1 MTASQTKILTL
12 LSGGAW
18 TYEELEDA
26 CLSKIPN
33 YDLDLSAPD
42 VKGFDEAFD
51 ASIVAG
57 QIRCS
62 EDDIVSR
69 I

>member
-1 MTASQTKILTL
+1 MTKNQTKIMTL
-12 LSGGAW
+12 LSSGEW

-26 CLSKIPN
+26 CLSKQTN
-33 YDLDLSAPD
+33 EDLDLAAPD
-42 VKGFDEAFD
+42 VMGFDEALD
-51 ASIVAG
+51 ELEAAG

-62 EDDIVSR
+62 EDYIVSR